1 MEKKENE
8 NRFKETRLEE
18 GGLEEVGWKGWTCL
32 EAKKVLGYEIGGM
45 RVGGGRLEMVGAEK
59 GGRIRGLEK
68 KNKKLLQGT
77 RLEEGGLEVVGGE
90 GWTCLE
96 AKKVLGYEIGGMRVG
111 RGQLEM
117 VGAEKGGRIRGLEK
131 KEQEIISGNKVGGR
145 RVGSGWGGGLNMLGG

>member
-59 GGRIRGLEK
+59 GGIIR
-68 KNKKLLQGT
+68 
-77 RLEEGGLEVVGGE
+77 R
-90 GWTCLE
+90 
-96 AKKVLGYEIGGMRVG
+96 
-111 RGQLEM
+111 
-117 VGAEKGGRIRGLEK
+117 LEK
-131 KEQEIISGNKVGGR
+131 KEQEIISGKKVGGR
-145 RVGSGWGGGLNMLGG
+145 RVGSGWGGGLDMLGG

>member
-1 MEKKENE
+1 M
-8 NRFKETRLEE
+8 
-18 GGLEEVGWKGWTCL
+18 EEVGWKGWTCL
-32 EAKKVLGYEIGGM
+32 EAKKVLGNEIGGM

-111 RGQLEM
+111 
-117 VGAEKGGRIRGLEK
+117 
-131 KEQEIISGNKVGGR
+131 SG
-145 RVGSGWGGGLNMLGG
+145 